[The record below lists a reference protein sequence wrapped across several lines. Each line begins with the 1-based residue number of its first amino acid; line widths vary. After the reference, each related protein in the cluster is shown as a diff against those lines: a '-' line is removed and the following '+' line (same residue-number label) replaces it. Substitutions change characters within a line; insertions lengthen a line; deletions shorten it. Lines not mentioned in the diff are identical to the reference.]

1 MKVSEIWEMLEAM
14 TDRPREEFF
23 RDARAELEVV
33 DYVTEGGDPV
43 ERLEAGLGGEKEI
56 VWER

>member
-23 RDARAELEVV
+23 RDARAELEDV
-33 DYVTEGGDPV
+33 DYVIEGGEPV
-43 ERLEAGLGGEKEI
+43 EKVEAGFDGEEEV